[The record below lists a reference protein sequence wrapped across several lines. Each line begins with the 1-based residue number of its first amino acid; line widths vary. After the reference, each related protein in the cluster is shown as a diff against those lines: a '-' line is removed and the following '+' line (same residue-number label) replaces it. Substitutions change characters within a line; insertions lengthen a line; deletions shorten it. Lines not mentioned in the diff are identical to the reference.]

1 MPALHIW
8 SEWLVK
14 MIQWE
19 NVGSADHPVS
29 PTISVS
35 KWKPWPQMRHCTQSS
50 CGMGITMEDLTWHP
64 WHLGGHRATG
74 HPTDL
79 AKQSDAKGSLNLHE
93 FAWIPAAKH
102 GLKWGMEYGLEWDEA
117 FDIHTMHFVAK
128 LVPLYDCLG
137 SGVLA
142 RVQAVPNEEIYN
154 FILQEPFGQQGK
166 MTGESC
172 LHRSS
177 CTRAQRKRAGRHA
190 HVNTL
195 RHVTVWCIYIYISP
209 SNLRQLQFTVQ
220 ISVQKNWICEDP
232 FFQQTRFFSIKND
245 AWNLQSTNL
254 QTTNLAH

>member
-1 MPALHIW
+1 M
-8 SEWLVK
+8 
-14 MIQWE
+14 
-19 NVGSADHPVS
+19 
-29 PTISVS
+29 
-35 KWKPWPQMRHCTQSS
+35 
-50 CGMGITMEDLTWHP
+50 
-64 WHLGGHRATG
+64 
-74 HPTDL
+74 
-79 AKQSDAKGSLNLHE
+79 KQSDAKSSLNLHE

-102 GLKWGMEYGLEWDEA
+102 GLKWGMEYGPGCWKLDIGQCPEMFGSQVLGREDFSRNIRPYTRLQEHWYHLPTPNKKAMSCTFWQEWDEA

-128 LVPLYDCLG
+128 LVPLFDCLG

-142 RVQAVPNEEIYN
+142 QVQAVPNEEIYN

-232 FFQQTRFFSIKND
+232 FFQ
-245 AWNLQSTNL
+245 
-254 QTTNLAH
+254 H